1 LLQDRA
7 FNRTQLGN
15 RLTSNASRLD
25 CLIQPVLL
33 IGTLCRRRPAYQS
46 KSAGRREGCSI
57 APIMQ
62 ARRIDPNLRRVSRC
76 RIHVLLQGHRAA

>member
-15 RLTSNASRLD
+15 RLTSNASRPD

-46 KSAGRREGCSI
+46 KSAGRRKGCLI
-57 APIMQ
+57 TPIMQ
-62 ARRIDPNLRRVSRC
+62 ARRIDPNLRWELRC
-76 RIHVLLQGHRAA
+76 RNHVWIQGRRAA